1 MSSKQPTGTGIFHED
16 GRDWTQGVDPV
27 IVGNGDFLRGGITGG
42 NHGGFLAGMKSR
54 VEEMEP

>member
-1 MSSKQPTGTGIFHED
+1 MGIFRED
-16 GRDWTQGVDPV
+16 GRDWTQGVDLV

-42 NHGGFLAGMKSR
+42 NHGEFLAGMNSR